1 MLPEEKQQDNQNKR
15 SNPFQRIP
23 GSDGKPKPPRFS
35 IYWVYAIIVLV
46 LIGTNYF
53 KPGSDALKTSKKD
66 FLEEMYAKGDVARIV
81 EVRNKLLV
89 RVYIKSAA
97 LGKSFYAEKFKAS
110 NARQNDLGPH
120 FEFKVTDWNSWNS
133 ELKEFQKAKELPSLA
148 SEALD
153 EAEWLGPLLNILFP
167 VLLIVLLF
175 VLMMRKMGGGAGPGG
190 SGGIFSIGKS
200 KATLFDKDLKVNVT
214 FSDVAGLDEAKVEV
228 MEIVDFLK
236 NPKKYTALGGKIP
249 KGALLV
255 GPPGT
260 GKTLLA
266 KAMAGEAKVPFFSLS
281 GSDFVEMFVGVGASR
296 VRDLFKQAREK
307 APCIIFIDEIDA
319 IGRARGRN
327 AMMSNDERENT
338 LNQLLVEMDGF
349 GGDTGIII
357 LAATNR
363 PDVLDSALLRPGRFD
378 RQISIDRPD
387 VVGREQIF
395 KVHLKPIKVSS
406 SLDIHKLAEQTPGF
420 AGADIANV
428 CNEAALIAARKNKA
442 GVEMEDF
449 QDAIDR
455 VIGGLEKKNKII
467 SPEEK
472 EIIAYH
478 EAGHAI
484 CGWYLEHAYPLL
496 KVTIVP
502 RGTAALGYAQY
513 TPKEQYLYNTDQLVD
528 QICMTLGG
536 RAAELI
542 FFGKIST
549 GASNDLQQVTRMA
562 YSMITV
568 YGMNEKIGNVS
579 FYDPAQDQ
587 MFTKPYSEETGKLI
601 DQEVRSMVQLAY
613 ERTIALLTE
622 RREELEKLAKELLE
636 KEVLFQSDVEALIG
650 KRPFGEKKPVHVV
663 DEVPEEHHAK
673 SAEEVG
679 KEQHVQDDSTQAAAA
694 GSEPATL
701 ANHAHGSAGASEGA
715 PGSVQPT
722 ATNM

>member
-1 MLPEEKQQDNQNKR
+1 MNQQDPSRKFNPDNIPPKGEDPQKKKSRFNIYWIYGILFIGIIGWNLIRTVGSAGVETDQQKFYEMVKQGDVEKVKTIRNKKIVRIFLSKDSLVNKAALYR
-15 SNPFQRIP
+15 SWLN
-23 GSDGKPKPPRFS
+23 DKVDDKKYDAALKADKPQLYFS
-35 IYWVYAIIVLV
+35 IVDDKTFATQMGEFYKKNPTLKEVADQPDDEGELFGQIISTLLPIL
-46 LIGTNYF
+46 LIG
-53 KPGSDALKTSKKD
+53 
-66 FLEEMYAKGDVARIV
+66 
-81 EVRNKLLV
+81 
-89 RVYIKSAA
+89 
-97 LGKSFYAEKFKAS
+97 
-110 NARQNDLGPH
+110 
-120 FEFKVTDWNSWNS
+120 
-133 ELKEFQKAKELPSLA
+133 
-148 SEALD
+148 
-153 EAEWLGPLLNILFP
+153 
-167 VLLIVLLF
+167 LLF
-175 VLMMRKMGGGAGPGG
+175 IMMMRKVGGPGG
-190 SGGIFSIGKS
+190 GGGPGGIFNIGKS
-200 KATLFDKDLKVNVT
+200 KATLFDKGTRVNIN
-214 FSDVAGLDEAKVEV
+214 FGDVAGLDEAKVEV

-266 KAMAGEAKVPFFSLS
+266 KAVAGEAQVPFFSLS

-319 IGRARGRN
+319 IGRARGKN
-327 AMMSNDERENT
+327 MMMSNDERENT

-349 GGDTGIII
+349 GTDLGIII

-387 VVGREQIF
+387 LVGREAIF
-395 KVHLKPIKVSS
+395 KVHLQPIKISQT
-406 SLDIHKLAEQTPGF
+406 LDIHKLAEQTPGF

-428 CNEAALIAARKNKA
+428 CNEAALIAARKGKDA
-442 GVEMEDF
+442 VDMSDF

-496 KVTIVP
+496 KVTVVP

-513 TPKEQYLYNTDQLVD
+513 TPKEQYLYNTDQLMD

-536 RAAELI
+536 RASEDI

-549 GASNDLQQVTRMA
+549 GASNDLQQITKIA

-568 YGMNEKIGNVS
+568 YGMNDKVGNIS
-579 FYDPAQDQ
+579 YYDPNQENV
-587 MFTKPYSEETGKLI
+587 FTKPFSEETGKMI
-601 DQEVRSMVQLAY
+601 DEEVRKLIEKAY
-613 ERTIALLTE
+613 VITKKLLTE
-622 RREELEKLAKELLE
+622 KKDDVEKLAKELLK
-636 KEVLFQSDVEALIG
+636 KEVLFKSDVEALIG
-650 KRPFGEKKPVHVV
+650 KRPYEEKKSLDIIDPK
-663 DEVPEEHHAK
+663 DEV
-673 SAEEVG
+673 
-679 KEQHVQDDSTQAAAA
+679 
-694 GSEPATL
+694 SE
-701 ANHAHGSAGASEGA
+701 A
-715 PGSVQPT
+715 PDTGIPDELKT
-722 ATNM
+722 PPII

>member
-1 MLPEEKQQDNQNKR
+1 MYQQNSNKKPTDR
-15 SNPFQRIP
+15 PP
-23 GSDGKPKPPRFS
+23 GAEDPKKKPRFN
-35 IYWVYAIIVLV
+35 IFWVYGVLFLIIIFYNVFYNSSSSGVETDQQSFYTMLKEGDIEKIKTIRNKKIVRVFLNPDSLKNKKDLYSSILNDPKEPSRVDNYTSALKITTGNPQLFFNIIDDKTFATQMGEFYEKHPEVKQVPDRPGNEGEVLSQLLSTLLPIL
-46 LIGTNYF
+46 LIGF
-53 KPGSDALKTSKKD
+53 
-66 FLEEMYAKGDVARIV
+66 
-81 EVRNKLLV
+81 
-89 RVYIKSAA
+89 
-97 LGKSFYAEKFKAS
+97 
-110 NARQNDLGPH
+110 
-120 FEFKVTDWNSWNS
+120 
-133 ELKEFQKAKELPSLA
+133 
-148 SEALD
+148 
-153 EAEWLGPLLNILFP
+153 
-167 VLLIVLLF
+167 LF
-175 VLMMRKMGGGAGPGG
+175 VMMMRKMGGPGG
-190 SGGIFSIGKS
+190 GGGPGGIFSIGKS
-200 KATLFDKDLKVNVT
+200 KATLFDKGTRVNIT

-236 NPKKYTALGGKIP
+236 NPKKYTSLGGKIP

-266 KAMAGEAKVPFFSLS
+266 KAVAGEAQVPFFSLS

-319 IGRARGRN
+319 IGRARGKN
-327 AMMSNDERENT
+327 VMMSNDERENT

-349 GGDTGIII
+349 GTDLGIII

-387 VVGREQIF
+387 LNGREAIF
-395 KVHLKPIKVSS
+395 KVHLGPIKTSQK
-406 SLDIHKLAEQTPGF
+406 LDIHKLAEQTPGF

-428 CNEAALIAARKNKA
+428 CNEAALIAARKNKEA
-442 GVEMEDF
+442 VDMSDF

-484 CGWYLEHAYPLL
+484 CGWFLEHAYPLL

-513 TPKEQYLYNTDQLVD
+513 TPKEQYLYNTDQLTD

-536 RAAELI
+536 RAAEEI

-549 GASNDLQQVTRMA
+549 GASNDLQQITKIA
-562 YSMITV
+562 YSMVTV
-568 YGMNEKIGNVS
+568 YGMNDKVGNIS
-579 FYDPAQDQ
+579 YYDPAQENY
-587 MFTKPYSEETGKLI
+587 FTKPYSEETGKMI
-601 DQEVRSMVQLAY
+601 DQEVRNLIDRAY
-613 ERTIALLTE
+613 TKTKALLSE
-622 RREELEKLAKELLE
+622 KRNEVEKLAKELLV
-636 KEVLFQSDVEALIG
+636 KEVLFKSDVEALIG
-650 KRPFGEKKPVHVV
+650 KRPFEEKKLLDIDEQEVV
-663 DEVPEEHHAK
+663 APEEPPV
-673 SAEEVG
+673 SLPEEL
-679 KEQHVQDDSTQAAAA
+679 KNPPQI
-694 GSEPATL
+694 
-701 ANHAHGSAGASEGA
+701 
-715 PGSVQPT
+715 
-722 ATNM
+722 

>member
-1 MLPEEKQQDNQNKR
+1 MAQNNMNQQDPNRKF
-15 SNPFQRIP
+15 NPDNIP
-23 GSDGKPKPPRFS
+23 PKGDDPQKKKSRFN
-35 IYWVYAIIVLV
+35 IYWVYGILFVGIVVFNLYRNVNSAGVETNQEAFKEMVKAGDVEEYKIIRNKKLV
-46 LIGTNYF
+46 RITVNKDSLKNKVGFYQRLLNNAKNDKAYD
-53 KPGSDALKTSKKD
+53 DALKANAPQLVFNISDLSAFSNEIIEFYKQYPNAPKVKSD
-66 FLEEMYAKGDVARIV
+66 SGDEGEIFGQIV
-81 EVRNKLLV
+81 STLLP
-89 RVYIKSAA
+89 I
-97 LGKSFYAEKFKAS
+97 
-110 NARQNDLGPH
+110 
-120 FEFKVTDWNSWNS
+120 
-133 ELKEFQKAKELPSLA
+133 
-148 SEALD
+148 
-153 EAEWLGPLLNILFP
+153 
-167 VLLIVLLF
+167 LLIGLLF
-175 VLMMRKMGGGAGPGG
+175 IMMMRKVGGPGG
-190 SGGIFSIGKS
+190 GGGPGGIFNIGKS
-200 KATLFDKDLKVNVT
+200 KATLFDKGTRVNIN
-214 FSDVAGLDEAKVEV
+214 FGDVAGLDEAKVEV

-266 KAMAGEAKVPFFSLS
+266 KAVAGEAQVPFFSLS

-319 IGRARGRN
+319 IGRARGKN
-327 AMMSNDERENT
+327 MMMSNDERENT

-349 GGDTGIII
+349 GTDLGIII

-387 VVGREQIF
+387 LVGREAIF
-395 KVHLKPIKVSS
+395 KVHLQPIKISQT
-406 SLDIHKLAEQTPGF
+406 LDIHKLAEQTPGF

-428 CNEAALIAARKNKA
+428 CNEAALIAARKGKDA
-442 GVEMEDF
+442 VDMSDF

-496 KVTIVP
+496 KVTVVP

-513 TPKEQYLYNTDQLVD
+513 TPKEQYLYNTDQLMD

-536 RAAELI
+536 RASEDI

-549 GASNDLQQVTRMA
+549 GASNDLQQITKIA

-568 YGMNEKIGNVS
+568 YGMNDKVGNIS
-579 FYDPAQDQ
+579 YYDPNQENV
-587 MFTKPYSEETGKLI
+587 FTKPFSEETGKMI
-601 DQEVRSMVQLAY
+601 DEEVRKLISNAY
-613 ERTIALLTE
+613 QITKKLLLE
-622 RREELEKLAKELLE
+622 KKDDVEKLAKELLK
-636 KEVLFQSDVEALIG
+636 KEVLFKSDVEALIG
-650 KRPFGEKKPVHVV
+650 KRPYEEKKSLDIDPVDPKDTVT
-663 DEVPEEHHAK
+663 EEPQTEMPEELK
-673 SAEEVG
+673 
-679 KEQHVQDDSTQAAAA
+679 T
-694 GSEPATL
+694 P
-701 ANHAHGSAGASEGA
+701 
-715 PGSVQPT
+715 P
-722 ATNM
+722 MI

>member
-1 MLPEEKQQDNQNKR
+1 MAQNNMNQQDPNRKF
-15 SNPFQRIP
+15 NPDNIP
-23 GSDGKPKPPRFS
+23 PKGEDPKKKNRFN
-35 IYWVYAIIVLV
+35 IYWIYGIIFVAIVGWNLFRGV
-46 LIGTNYF
+46 SSAGVETDQQRFY
-53 KPGSDALKTSKKD
+53 
-66 FLEEMYAKGDVARIV
+66 EMVKQGDVEKIKTI
-81 EVRNKLLV
+81 RNKKIV
-89 RVYIKSAA
+89 RVYLSKDSMDKKAS
-97 LGKSFYAEKFKAS
+97 LYKQWLNDKDDDKKYEVAEKATKPQLYFSIIDDKTFSTQMGDFYKKNPGLPEVA
-110 NARQNDLGPH
+110 DKPDDEG
-120 FEFKVTDWNSWNS
+120 
-133 ELKEFQKAKELPSLA
+133 ELFGQIISTLLP
-148 SEALD
+148 
-153 EAEWLGPLLNILFP
+153 I
-167 VLLIVLLF
+167 LLIGLLF
-175 VLMMRKMGGGAGPGG
+175 VMMMRKVGGPGG
-190 SGGIFSIGKS
+190 GGGPGGIFNIGKS
-200 KATLFDKDLKVNVT
+200 KATLFDKGTRVNIN
-214 FSDVAGLDEAKVEV
+214 FGDVAGLDEAKVEV

-266 KAMAGEAKVPFFSLS
+266 KAVAGEAQVPFFSLS

-319 IGRARGRN
+319 IGRARGKN
-327 AMMSNDERENT
+327 MMMSNDERENT

-349 GGDTGIII
+349 GTDLGIII

-387 VVGREQIF
+387 LVGREAIF
-395 KVHLKPIKVSS
+395 KVHLQPIKISQT
-406 SLDIHKLAEQTPGF
+406 LDIHKLAEQTPGF

-428 CNEAALIAARKNKA
+428 CNEAALIAARKGKDA
-442 GVEMEDF
+442 VDMSDF

-496 KVTIVP
+496 KVTVVP
-502 RGTAALGYAQY
+502 RGSAALGYAQY
-513 TPKEQYLYNTDQLVD
+513 TPKEQYLYNTDQLMD

-536 RAAELI
+536 RASEDI

-549 GASNDLQQVTRMA
+549 GASNDLQQITKIA

-568 YGMNEKIGNVS
+568 YGMNDKVGNIS
-579 FYDPAQDQ
+579 YYDPNQENV
-587 MFTKPYSEETGKLI
+587 FTKPFSEETGKMIDEEVRKLI
-601 DQEVRSMVQLAY
+601 DTAY
-613 ERTIALLTE
+613 QITKKLLLE
-622 RREELEKLAKELLE
+622 KKDDVEKLAKELLK
-636 KEVLFQSDVEALIG
+636 KEVLFKSDVEALIG
-650 KRPFGEKKPVHVV
+650 KRPYEEKKSLDIIVDPKDVV
-663 DEVPEEHHAK
+663 SEPPSNDVPEELK
-673 SAEEVG
+673 NPPVI
-679 KEQHVQDDSTQAAAA
+679 
-694 GSEPATL
+694 
-701 ANHAHGSAGASEGA
+701 
-715 PGSVQPT
+715 
-722 ATNM
+722 

>member
-1 MLPEEKQQDNQNKR
+1 MADTNKKPNPSNNPSPGDDSSKIKNRFNIYWIYGLVFAAIVGYNLYRSGSSAGLEVNQIQFTEMVKQGDIEKITTIRNKKIVRVFVRKDSLTKKQAYYRSVLDKQYENSLKLPQPQLY
-15 SNPFQRIP
+15 
-23 GSDGKPKPPRFS
+23 FS
-35 IYWVYAIIVLV
+35 IVEDKTFASYMQDFYTKNPLVTAVPDSPTEEGELFGQIVS
-46 LIGTNYF
+46 T
-53 KPGSDALKTSKKD
+53 
-66 FLEEMYAKGDVARIV
+66 
-81 EVRNKLLV
+81 LLP
-89 RVYIKSAA
+89 ILL
-97 LGKSFYAEKFKAS
+97 LG
-110 NARQNDLGPH
+110 
-120 FEFKVTDWNSWNS
+120 
-133 ELKEFQKAKELPSLA
+133 
-148 SEALD
+148 
-153 EAEWLGPLLNILFP
+153 
-167 VLLIVLLF
+167 LLF
-175 VLMMRKMGGGAGPGG
+175 VMMMRKVGGPGGG
-190 SGGIFSIGKS
+190 SGGPGGIFNIGKS
-200 KATLFDKDLKVNVT
+200 KATLFDKASRVNIN
-214 FSDVAGLDEAKVEV
+214 FGDVAGLDEAKVEV

-266 KAMAGEAKVPFFSLS
+266 KAVAGEAQVPFFSLS

-319 IGRARGRN
+319 IGRARGKN
-327 AMMSNDERENT
+327 MMMSNDERENT

-349 GGDTGIII
+349 GTDLGIII

-387 VVGREQIF
+387 LVGREAIF
-395 KVHLKPIKVSS
+395 KVHLEPIKISTT
-406 SLDIHKLAEQTPGF
+406 LDILKLAEQTPGF

-428 CNEAALIAARKNKA
+428 CNEAALIAARKGKDS
-442 GVEMEDF
+442 VDMSDF

-496 KVTIVP
+496 KVTVVP
-502 RGTAALGYAQY
+502 RGSAALGYAQY
-513 TPKEQYLYNTDQLVD
+513 TPKEQYLYNTDQLLD

-536 RAAELI
+536 RASEDI

-549 GASNDLQQVTRMA
+549 GASNDLQQITKIA

-568 YGMNEKIGNVS
+568 YGMNEKIGNIS
-579 FYDPAQDQ
+579 YYDPNQENV
-587 MFTKPYSEETGKLI
+587 FTKPFSEETGKMIDEEVRKLI
-601 DQEVRSMVQLAY
+601 DQAYVR
-613 ERTIALLTE
+613 TKALLTE
-622 RREELEKLAKELLE
+622 KKGDVELLAKELLK
-636 KEVLFQSDVEALIG
+636 KEVLFKSDVEALIG
-650 KRPFGEKKPVHVV
+650 KRPFEEKKVLDIEPSPEPEAVV
-663 DEVPEEHHAK
+663 SEEPSTALPEELLNPPK
-673 SAEEVG
+673 I
-679 KEQHVQDDSTQAAAA
+679 
-694 GSEPATL
+694 
-701 ANHAHGSAGASEGA
+701 
-715 PGSVQPT
+715 
-722 ATNM
+722 